1 MRLPAI
7 VLLVLAVPALAGGA
21 VAASWSGPYLPAGI
35 APPPVPVDNPLTP
48 AKVELGRRLFYDADL
63 SADGT
68 MACATCHEQKHA
80 FAEGNATHPGV
91 SGEPGRRN
99 VPGLANVGWLS
110 PLTFANPRQKTLEMQ
125 IAVPVLG
132 THPVEMGMNGREDE
146 IATRLDRDPCYR
158 AMFARAF
165 PTSGDKI
172 DLALVSKAI
181 ASFERT
187 LVSYGSAFDRGRL
200 SPAARTGLALFK
212 RDCAACHAGVNFT
225 DLAYHRF
232 DADDAHRQDQGLAE
246 LTGQAGDAARFRTPS
261 LRNVALTGPWWH
273 DGSARSLPEVIRRH
287 GRMYPAAQETQLLAF
302 LDALSDRGFV
312 TDQQYSLP
320 DQECGKR
327 F

>member
-1 MRLPAI
+1 MRLPGIA
-7 VLLVLAVPALAGGA
+7 LLVLALAGGA
-21 VAASWSGPYLPAGI
+21 VAARLPAGVT
-35 APPPVPVDNPLTP
+35 PPPVPADNPPTP

-91 SGEPGRRN
+91 TGEPGRRN

-110 PLTFANPRQKTLEMQ
+110 PLTFADLAQTTLEMQ
-125 IAVPVLG
+125 VAVPVLG
-132 THPVEMGMNGREDE
+132 THPIEMGMNGREGE
-146 IATRLDRDPCYR
+146 IATRLGRDPCYR

-165 PTSGDKI
+165 PASGDRI

-187 LVSYGSAFDRGRL
+187 LVSYGSAFDHGRL
-200 SPAARTGLALFK
+200 SPLARAGLAVFK
-212 RDCAACHAGVNFT
+212 HDCATCHAGANFT
-225 DLAYHRF
+225 DLGYHRL
-232 DADDAHRQDQGLAE
+232 DTDDPHPNDQGLAE
-246 LTGQAGDAARFRTPS
+246 HTGQAGDTARFRTPS

-273 DGSARSLPEVIRRH
+273 DGSARSLPEAIRRH
-287 GRMYPAAQETQLLAF
+287 GRVYPDAEKAQLLAF

-312 TDQQYSLP
+312 TDRRFSLP
-320 DQECGKR
+320 DRACGKR
-327 F
+327 L